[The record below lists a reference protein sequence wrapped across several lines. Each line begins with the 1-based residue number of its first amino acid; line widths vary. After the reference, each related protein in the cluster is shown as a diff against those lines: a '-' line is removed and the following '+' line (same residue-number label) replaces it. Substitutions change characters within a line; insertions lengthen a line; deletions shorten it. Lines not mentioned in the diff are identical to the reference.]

1 MFLYD
6 VNLLF
11 AMLTSDHEHHV
22 AARTWR
28 NSLADRSWASC
39 EMSISGFIR
48 LSGNPHVTKAPKKPA
63 EAWHLLKMN
72 MEASP
77 HRLLNAPPP
86 GSPTF
91 EEIMRRCQAYRQVTD
106 AFLIHLAIANGAV
119 LATFDHRLKHLSP
132 DPDAVEVIP
141 LF

>member
-6 VNLLF
+6 VNFLF
-11 AMLTSDHEHHV
+11 AMLTVDHEHHR
-22 AARTWR
+22 AARAWR
-28 NSLADRSWASC
+28 GSLADKSWASC
-39 EMSISGFIR
+39 EISVSGFIR

-63 EAWHLLKMN
+63 EAWHLLKAN
-72 MEASP
+72 MGKPLHRWLEAP
-77 HRLLNAPPP
+77 VP
-86 GSPTF
+86 GTRAF
-91 EEIMRRCQAYRQVTD
+91 EEIMLRCESHRQVTD
-106 AFLIHLAIANGAV
+106 AFLIHLAIANRAV